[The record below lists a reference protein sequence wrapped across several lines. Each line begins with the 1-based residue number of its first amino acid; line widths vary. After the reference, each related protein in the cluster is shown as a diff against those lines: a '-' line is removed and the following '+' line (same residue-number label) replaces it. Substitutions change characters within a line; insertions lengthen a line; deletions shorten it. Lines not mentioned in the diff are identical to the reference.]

1 MLELIERHL
10 IAILVIVLGVFV
22 ALAIINAI
30 LPDYTEQ
37 IMIDRLSEL
46 ENKTEHLKDVVME
59 LARQKGIEI

>member
-1 MLELIERHL
+1 M
-10 IAILVIVLGVFV
+10 IAILVIVFGVFV
-22 ALAIINAI
+22 ALAIINAF

-59 LARQKGIEI
+59 LARQKGIEV